1 MAETQII
8 HAQLIRYST
17 SGDQIIVNLKN
28 TGADVSVDASKRM
41 ISLMQQHLHVVL

>member
-28 TGADVSVDASKRM
+28 TGADVSVDASKNTKVPTA
-41 ISLMQQHLHVVL
+41 VVVF